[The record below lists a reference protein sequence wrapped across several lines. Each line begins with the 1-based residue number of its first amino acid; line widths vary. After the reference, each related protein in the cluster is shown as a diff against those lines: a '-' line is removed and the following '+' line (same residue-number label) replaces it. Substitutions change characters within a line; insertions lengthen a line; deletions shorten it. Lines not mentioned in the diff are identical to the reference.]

1 MVKCEEM
8 AVTGLRKA
16 SGPDA
21 YLGENHSLVSRRCV
35 NNERL
40 TTRTSSIRKMWRDLE
55 SEGSVKENGKQQMNG
70 VRTGLES
77 PCSTSLESMESL
89 ETSTDANEIENE
101 CPRNQIEVQ
110 IGREDDKAL
119 CVQHSPFDVPEKDR
133 VRKIFHEW
141 GSKGFGGRT
150 CMNNGS
156 RAQRI
161 GENECKR
168 VRIVREWIES
178 STHQGDTCRGSSEE
192 PASEIGS
199 PIARNQDGTVDSGT
213 GARSSIRRIFGRQ
226 ALIDLL
232 KKFQREREREVE
244 GLLENHFVSNFAHRH
259 RIQSLLKGR
268 FLRNQRFVE
277 VEKQGSVAAS
287 DLGLL
292 RKTHAVADIRKG
304 FLSKLNNNDHVAEG
318 AQSDSDTSSAN
329 DLHIH
334 TGEAEEVVREKPHE
348 IGEQIETT
356 NLNCDPKSLNPQG
369 VSPVGERHDAL
380 FDSDSDA
387 SSDNDTRYDL
397 IEEAVEIVE
406 EIPNEIDEE
415 FDTPNLARDLEAQ
428 NLHKFVSPQEREKPP
443 LTVEVTET
451 VSQDHDSLERN
462 QSNHNIELSQ
472 GTSGTE
478 HPENDALTEVD
489 KVMLNQFQSNKPSVS
504 LPLLRTS
511 TESFNWQEASTQA
524 EEWQD
529 SVSEYEDD
537 DDGWYQETIRS
548 DFQESLEESYDNVE
562 DTTESW
568 FGGTSYLEAALAGRS
583 NTLYSSDDGN
593 GSRVELIELTSR
605 RRVSNLLQSDFGTRL
620 DLLMQSYVDR
630 QDRVSESENGWMQS
644 LDENAGGIEAVDGT
658 EGAYPSTL
666 VMTQTQGNNDLHGA
680 TDVRIPVIHQHLGT
694 EGEIINGLRN
704 DLNAL
709 HERMNDMQRML
720 EACMD
725 VQLELQ
731 RSVQQ
736 EVYSA
741 LNRSIN
747 SGGAC
752 EDGIYDDHSGS
763 SPAKGGV
770 CFLCCD
776 NGLESLPDRSVHM
789 YICSKCAEEINWS
802 KLKESARH
810 SQV

>member
-1 MVKCEEM
+1 
-8 AVTGLRKA
+8 
-16 SGPDA
+16 
-21 YLGENHSLVSRRCV
+21 
-35 NNERL
+35 
-40 TTRTSSIRKMWRDLE
+40 
-55 SEGSVKENGKQQMNG
+55 MNG
-70 VRTGLES
+70 VRTGPES
-77 PCSTSLESMESL
+77 PCSTSLESRES
-89 ETSTDANEIENE
+89 EDTSSDANEIENDR
-101 CPRNQIEVQ
+101 PRNRIDVQ
-110 IGREDDKAL
+110 NGQENDNSF
-119 CVQHSPFDVPEKDR
+119 CVQRSPSDVPEKDR

-141 GSKGFGGRT
+141 GSKSFGPRT
-150 CMNNGS
+150 VYSSRINNES
-156 RAQRI
+156 RAQKI

-178 STHQGDTCRGSSEE
+178 STEQEDTCRGSSEE

-199 PIARNQDGTVDSGT
+199 PIARTRDGTVDSGT
-213 GARSSIRRIFGRQ
+213 GARNSIRRIFGRQ

-232 KKFQREREREVE
+232 KRFKREREKEVE
-244 GLLENHFVSNFAHRH
+244 GLLENHCVSSFAHRH

-277 VEKQGSVAAS
+277 VEKQSSVAAS

-304 FLSKLNNNDHVAEG
+304 FLSKLNNHDHVAEG

-334 TGEAEEVVREKPHE
+334 TGEAEEVVRGKPDE
-348 IGEQIETT
+348 IGEKIETT
-356 NLNCDPKSLNPQG
+356 NLNCEPKSLNPQG
-369 VSPVGERHDAL
+369 VSPVGERQEAQ
-380 FDSDSDA
+380 FDSDPDT
-387 SSDNDTRYDL
+387 SSDNDTRYNL
-397 IEEAVEIVE
+397 IEENGEIVE
-406 EIPNEIDEE
+406 EMPNGIAEE
-415 FDTPNLARDLEAQ
+415 FDTPSLARDLEAR
-428 NLHKFVSPQEREKPP
+428 NLHKSVSPLESEKPP
-443 LTVEVTET
+443 LTVEFTET
-451 VSQDHDSLERN
+451 ISQDHDSMERN
-462 QSNHNIELSQ
+462 QSNRNTELSQ

-478 HPENDALTEVD
+478 HPEDDALTEVD

-511 TESFNWQEASTQA
+511 TDSFNWQETSTQA

-529 SVSEYEDD
+529 SVTEYEDD

-548 DFQESLEESYDNVE
+548 DFQESLEESYDNVD

-583 NTLYSSDDGN
+583 NVFYSPDDSN
-593 GSRVELIELTSR
+593 GSRVELRELTSR

-658 EGAYPSTL
+658 EGAHPST
-666 VMTQTQGNNDLHGA
+666 VVSTQTQGNNDLHGA
-680 TDVRIPVIHQHLGT
+680 TDVLIPVLHQHLGT
-694 EGEIINGLRN
+694 EREIINGLRN

-731 RSVQQ
+731 QSVRQ

-752 EDGIYDDHSGS
+752 ANATGNDPSAS
-763 SPAKGGV
+763 SPGGG

-776 NGLESLPDRSVHM
+776 DGLESLPNRSVHM
-789 YICSKCAEEINWS
+789 YICSKCAEKVNWS
-802 KLKESARH
+802 KLKESVRH
-810 SQV
+810 S